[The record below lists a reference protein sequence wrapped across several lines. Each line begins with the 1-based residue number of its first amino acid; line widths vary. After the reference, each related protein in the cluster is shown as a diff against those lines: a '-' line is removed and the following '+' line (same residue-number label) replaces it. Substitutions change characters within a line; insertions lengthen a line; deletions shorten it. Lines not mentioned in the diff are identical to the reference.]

1 VARLLGCDGFVA
13 RLEPLALPEELVHG
27 QLAADLDRRRAW
39 YELLAG

>member
-1 VARLLGCDGFVA
+1 VTASWLGSN
-13 RLEPLALPEELVHG
+13 LLALPEELVHG